1 MILPVALASF
11 WWFLAFMRLD
21 NVFTRSNAQSTGL
34 QRSLICILPNGIAAV
49 PEIARLLH
57 HCFHRRSEG
66 TMLTNGL
73 CGTSEI
79 KVLASGD
86 IELLHNTSGDKFK
99 EVTSPLPALARPG
112 MLTSSK

>member
-1 MILPVALASF
+1 
-11 WWFLAFMRLD
+11 
-21 NVFTRSNAQSTGL
+21 
-34 QRSLICILPNGIAAV
+34 
-49 PEIARLLH
+49 
-57 HCFHRRSEG
+57 
-66 TMLTNGL
+66 MLTNGL

-112 MLTSSK
+112 MLTSDLCLLPPQGGTGRDIVTTQ